1 MKMTKLATL
10 FLTATLSLASG
21 AALAADSGAQTN
33 NGQANA
39 AADAGQVA
47 PDARENVAPNNVDN
61 NGVNTGS
68 GGTMLHSDGSSMN
81 NDGMTKDEEHK
92 NTMCKDGRCPDIN
105 KKVQT
110 GDGINNDGDVYQL
123 LDVLAKEVEVLG
135 VFSDWPATVT
145 YYANCMDI

>member
-21 AALAADSGAQTN
+21 AALAAYSGAQTN
-33 NGQANA
+33 NGP
-39 AADAGQVA
+39 ADAGQVA

-110 GDGINNDGDVYQL
+110 GDGINNDVDTKTDGTTQ
-123 LDVLAKEVEVLG
+123 
-135 VFSDWPATVT
+135 
-145 YYANCMDI
+145 

>member
-61 NGVNTGS
+61 NGVNTRFWRHNAAFGWFF
-68 GGTMLHSDGSSMN
+68 N
-81 NDGMTKDEEHK
+81 E
-92 NTMCKDGRCPDIN
+92 
-105 KKVQT
+105 Q
-110 GDGINNDGDVYQL
+110 
-123 LDVLAKEVEVLG
+123 
-135 VFSDWPATVT
+135 
-145 YYANCMDI
+145 

>member
-21 AALAADSGAQTN
+21 AALAADSGAQSN

-68 GGTMLHSDGSSMN
+68 GGTMLHPDGSSMN

-92 NTMCKDGRCPDIN
+92 MVAARISIKKSKPVMASTMMSIPKPTVPRSNP
-105 KKVQT
+105 
-110 GDGINNDGDVYQL
+110 
-123 LDVLAKEVEVLG
+123 AK
-135 VFSDWPATVT
+135 
-145 YYANCMDI
+145 

>member
-1 MKMTKLATL
+1 MHCWKRLSDITTITGASYENDKTGHTI
-10 FLTATLSLASG
+10 LTATLSLASG
-21 AALAADSGAQTN
+21 AALAADSGAQSN

-68 GGTMLHSDGSSMN
+68 GGTMLHPDGSSMN

-105 KKVQT
+105 KKSKPVMAST
-110 GDGINNDGDVYQL
+110 MMSIPKPTVPRSNP
-123 LDVLAKEVEVLG
+123 AK
-135 VFSDWPATVT
+135 
-145 YYANCMDI
+145 

>member
-1 MKMTKLATL
+1 MPYIHLQMHCWKR
-10 FLTATLSLASG
+10 LSDITTITGASYENDKTG
-21 AALAADSGAQTN
+21 HIISDCHSKPWYAGCTEKIHRNANADPHS
-33 NGQANA
+33 NA

-110 GDGINNDGDVYQL
+110 GDGINNDVDTKTDGTTQ
-123 LDVLAKEVEVLG
+123 
-135 VFSDWPATVT
+135 
-145 YYANCMDI
+145 

>member
-1 MKMTKLATL
+1 
-10 FLTATLSLASG
+10 
-21 AALAADSGAQTN
+21 DSGAQTN

-110 GDGINNDGDVYQL
+110 GDGINNDVDTKTDGTTQ
-123 LDVLAKEVEVLG
+123 
-135 VFSDWPATVT
+135 
-145 YYANCMDI
+145 

>member
-1 MKMTKLATL
+1 MPHWLPIAERKAIIY
-10 FLTATLSLASG
+10 
-21 AALAADSGAQTN
+21 
-33 NGQANA
+33 QANA

-68 GGTMLHSDGSSMN
+68 GGTMLHPDGSSMN

-110 GDGINNDGDVYQL
+110 GDGINNDVDTKTDGTTQ
-123 LDVLAKEVEVLG
+123 
-135 VFSDWPATVT
+135 
-145 YYANCMDI
+145 

>member
-61 NGVNTGS
+61 NGVKYRFWRHNAAFGWFF
-68 GGTMLHSDGSSMN
+68 N
-81 NDGMTKDEEHK
+81 E
-92 NTMCKDGRCPDIN
+92 
-105 KKVQT
+105 Q
-110 GDGINNDGDVYQL
+110 
-123 LDVLAKEVEVLG
+123 
-135 VFSDWPATVT
+135 
-145 YYANCMDI
+145 

>member
-68 GGTMLHSDGSSMN
+68 GGTMLHSDG
-81 NDGMTKDEEHK
+81 MTKDEEHK

-110 GDGINNDGDVYQL
+110 GDGINNDVDTKTDGTTQ
-123 LDVLAKEVEVLG
+123 
-135 VFSDWPATVT
+135 
-145 YYANCMDI
+145 

>member
-21 AALAADSGAQTN
+21 AALAADSGAQSN

-68 GGTMLHSDGSSMN
+68 GGTMLHPDGSSMN

-92 NTMCKDGRCPDIN
+92 NTMCKDGRCRISIKSKPVMASTMMSIPKPTVPRSN
-105 KKVQT
+105 P
-110 GDGINNDGDVYQL
+110 
-123 LDVLAKEVEVLG
+123 AK
-135 VFSDWPATVT
+135 
-145 YYANCMDI
+145 

>member
-21 AALAADSGAQTN
+21 AALAADSGAQSN

-68 GGTMLHSDGSSMN
+68 GGTMLHPDGSSMN

-92 NTMCKDGRCPDIN
+92 NTC
-105 KKVQT
+105 
-110 GDGINNDGDVYQL
+110 
-123 LDVLAKEVEVLG
+123 AKMVAVRISIKRYKL
-135 VFSDWPATVT
+135 VMASTMMSIPKPTVPRSNPAK
-145 YYANCMDI
+145 

>member
-68 GGTMLHSDGSSMN
+68 GGTMLHPDGSSMN
-81 NDGMTKDEEHK
+81 NDGMTKDESTRTPCAK
-92 NTMCKDGRCPDIN
+92 MVAARISIKKSKPVKASTMMSIPKPTVPRSNP
-105 KKVQT
+105 
-110 GDGINNDGDVYQL
+110 
-123 LDVLAKEVEVLG
+123 AK
-135 VFSDWPATVT
+135 
-145 YYANCMDI
+145 